1 MSIQDQDDFQ
11 FRPLTEGLGFH
22 KNSTKADSQNSSKKI
37 EKKSFLDM
45 DMAVDLT
52 SPLPRKNFDTKPATE
67 PVHIPAQM
75 PTPGHSTVDE
85 ILKTLNQKK
94 SFDFIDK
101 THIHQKAV
109 ETFKTTRFDL
119 SAALLDTMLI
129 TAGSLACLIILLLVT
144 NVDLFANL
152 YHPDSQGLIYLSLIT
167 LAAGVSWVY
176 MVAHRVYLGY
186 TPGEWVF
193 DQRLGKPEDMGTASY
208 AMKTAFRMTVI
219 IATGYLVF
227 PILSA
232 LFNKDV
238 LGRMMNL
245 ELMRKV

>member
-1 MSIQDQDDFQ
+1 MTMNDQDDFQ

-22 KNSTKADSQNSSKKI
+22 KNNAKTAEKKI

-52 SPLPRKNFDTKPATE
+52 SPLPRKNFETKPETA
-67 PVHIPAQM
+67 HIPAQA
-75 PTPGHSTVDE
+75 PTGHGTVDE
-85 ILKTLNQKK
+85 ILKTLSQKK
-94 SFDFIDK
+94 TLDFIDK
-101 THIHQKAV
+101 SHIHQKAV
-109 ETFKTTRFDL
+109 EIYKTARFDL

-152 YHPDSQGLIYLSLIT
+152 YHPDSQGLIYLSLMT
-167 LAAGVSWVY
+167 LVAGVSWVY

-193 DQRLGKPEDMGTASY
+193 DQRLGKPEEMGTASY
-208 AMKTAFRMTVI
+208 ALKSALRMTLI

-245 ELMRKV
+245 ELMKKA